1 MGKLEGKVALI
12 TGSARGQGAT
22 EARLFLAE
30 GARVVITDVL
40 DKLGTHLVAELG
52 PDTTY
57 CHLDVSSE
65 TDWRAAVRHTLD
77 VFGALHILV
86 NNAGINVTRRIED
99 TTVEEFMRIVSIN
112 QLGSWLGI
120 KSVMEPMRA
129 AGGGSIVNIVSCA
142 VVAGIAGKTAYVGS
156 KHAMRGISR
165 AAAGEL
171 GHYGIR
177 VNAILPGGIDSDMTR
192 GVLGPDRFAGNPI
205 PRIGRPDEVAQAV
218 LFFAS
223 DESTYCTGSEL
234 LVDGGHTAT
243 PLPQTAPSVEAATP
257 S

>member
-1 MGKLEGKVALI
+1 MGRLDGKVALI
-12 TGSARGQGAT
+12 TGAARGQGAT

-30 GARVVITDVL
+30 GAKVVITDVL
-40 DKLGTHLVAELG
+40 DDLGKQLVTELG
-52 PDTTY
+52 AATIF
-57 CHLDVSSE
+57 CHLDVSSQS
-65 TDWRAAVRHTLD
+65 DWEHAVRD
-77 VFGALHILV
+77 AVAAFGGLHILV
-86 NNAGINVTRRIED
+86 NNAGINVTRLIED
-99 TTVEEFMRIVSIN
+99 TTVDEFMHIVSVN

-120 KSVMEPMRA
+120 KSVIEPMRA
-129 AGGGSIVNIVSCA
+129 AGGGSIVNIVSCS

-192 GVLGPDRFAGNPI
+192 GALAPDRFATNPI
-205 PRIGRPDEVAQAV
+205 PRIGQADEIARAV

-243 PLPQTAPSVEAATP
+243 PLPPAASP
-257 S
+257 RP